1 MEYGRNG
8 LKQSTRIVVKVG
20 TSTITY
26 PNGKL
31 NLLRIEQ
38 LVRVLADL
46 RNQDK
51 EIILVTSGAI
61 GVGAS
66 KLGLT
71 YKPVT
76 IQEKQAMAA
85 IGQGIL
91 MQVYERIFSEYGIIA
106 AQVLLT
112 KDVIDRDDRK
122 NNARNTF
129 DTLLKYGVIPVVNE
143 NDTVATEE
151 IEFGDNDTLSAVVAA
166 IINADLLIILSDID
180 GLYDKDPHKHADAK
194 LITRVDKIDDH
205 LLENCGGA
213 GSDFGTGGMK
223 TKIMAARLCYDAL
236 IDMVII
242 NGNKPRNIYKVLKG
256 EEIGTLFP
264 GKSKR
269 EGVVN
274 E

>member
-1 MEYGRNG
+1 MDSKRNS
-8 LKQSTRIVVKVG
+8 LKQCTRIVVKVG

-46 RNQDK
+46 INQEK
-51 EIILVTSGAI
+51 EIVLVTSGAI

-91 MQVYERIFSEYGIIA
+91 MQVYEKIFSEYGKIA
-106 AQVLLT
+106 AQILLT
-112 KDVIDRDDRK
+112 KDVITQADRK
-122 NNARNTF
+122 NNAKNTF
-129 DTLLKYGVIPVVNE
+129 ETLLKYGVIPVVNE

-166 IINADLLIILSDID
+166 IIDADLLIILSDID
-180 GLYDKDPHKHADAK
+180 GLYTKDPHKYANAK
-194 LITRVDKIDDH
+194 LISKVDKIDDDM
-205 LLENCGGA
+205 LKDCEGT

-223 TKIMAARLCYDAL
+223 TKIMAARLCYDAS
-236 IDMVII
+236 INMVII
-242 NGNKPRNIYKVLKG
+242 NGDKPRNIYKVLKG